1 MNLSYKINE
10 TITEFDSK
18 KKKRTIHLRKES
30 PTRFTPQCDLFE
42 IMAKKSKDV
51 QISTEKKTNSNDK
64 LINFLLRL
72 RSRR

>member
-10 TITEFDSK
+10 IITEFDSRK
-18 KKKRTIHLRKES
+18 KKTIHLRKES

-51 QISTEKKTNSNDK
+51 QISTEKNPNFNDK
-64 LINFLLRL
+64 LINFVLQLL
-72 RSRR
+72 SRR